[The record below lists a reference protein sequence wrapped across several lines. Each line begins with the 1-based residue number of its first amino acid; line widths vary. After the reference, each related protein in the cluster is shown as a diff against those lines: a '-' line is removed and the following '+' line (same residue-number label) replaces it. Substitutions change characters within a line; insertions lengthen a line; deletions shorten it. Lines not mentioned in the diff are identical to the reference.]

1 MRRRPYPPSL
11 TRCHGR
17 RRSRGSRWSSRLL
30 PPHSP
35 EPNPPRRHCRT
46 STVGRCR
53 QGRLALS
60 GVFTPAGGSPGESP
74 PRLFGE
80 RATPTPFRCGRTFPK
95 KSDMSGVSSARGP
108 IRARGAGAKWQSVST
123 RWRRRSTYV
132 TFGQHNA
139 KILQASVKFSLFFA
153 TCAGGV
159 PGDQHPPATNRPG
172 LANRSR
178 EPTPRTTPVGPPAG
192 VRASGVR
199 ILRARRPPQ
208 VPSTS
213 RDGGRGLPLPLSF
226 QPRDRGTR

>member
-159 PGDQHPPATNRPG
+159 PGDQHPQRRTGQGSRTGPANRPRG
-172 LANRSR
+172 PHRSAR
-178 EPTPRTTPVGPPAG
+178 PPESGHPESASCERGAPAG
-192 VRASGVR
+192 AEHV
-199 ILRARRPPQ
+199 ARRRPRP
-208 VPSTS
+208 
-213 RDGGRGLPLPLSF
+213 PLPLSF